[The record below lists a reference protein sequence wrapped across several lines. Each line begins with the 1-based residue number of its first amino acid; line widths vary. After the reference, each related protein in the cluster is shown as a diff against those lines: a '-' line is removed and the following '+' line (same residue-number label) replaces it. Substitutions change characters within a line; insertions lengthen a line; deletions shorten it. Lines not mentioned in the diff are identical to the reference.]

1 MSHLSLLLYVGQCH
15 YCTVLGFGM
24 KYVLTCCAAAPCG
37 IAILSET
44 ELGEDVGVEVGV
56 EGGEEGSCR
65 CCTSV

>member
-1 MSHLSLLLYVGQCH
+1 MSLLFHVTRELAE
-15 YCTVLGFGM
+15 TVLGFGM

-44 ELGEDVGVEVGV
+44 ELGEDVGVE
-56 EGGEEGSCR
+56 GGEEGSCR